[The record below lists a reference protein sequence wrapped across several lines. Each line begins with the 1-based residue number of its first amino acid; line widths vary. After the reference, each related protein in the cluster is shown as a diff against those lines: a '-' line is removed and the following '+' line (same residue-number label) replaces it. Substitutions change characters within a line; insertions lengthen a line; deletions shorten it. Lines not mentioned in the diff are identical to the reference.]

1 MFEFV
6 DKVVYINLDHRED
19 RRQSILKQLEVF
31 PSEKVLRFSAIKES
45 NGAIGCTKSHIA
57 IIKMAIQNKW
67 KNVLILEDDAIW
79 NKFDEGYALL
89 EKLVSKSYDV
99 ITLGIT
105 IPKYDTRTY
114 KLHFGCTTTAYLVDG
129 HYYET
134 LLDNYENGLE
144 RFLETGIDIVYAID
158 RHWRHLME
166 RDNWY
171 CIVPCLMYQAST
183 WSDIQ
188 NRFMISCGT
197 NGVVAPVKI

>member
-1 MFEFV
+1 MFEFI
-6 DKVVYINLDHRED
+6 DKVVYINLDSRED

-67 KNVLILEDDAIW
+67 NNVLILEDDAIW
-79 NKFDEGYALL
+79 NKFDEGYTLL
-89 EKLVSKSYDV
+89 EKLVSKPYDV

-105 IPKYDTRTY
+105 IPKYDTQTY
-114 KLHFGCTTTAYLVDG
+114 KLYSGCTTTAYLVNS

-134 LLDNYENGLE
+134 LLVNYEHGLN
-144 RFLETGIDIVYAID
+144 RLLETGIDIVYALD
-158 RHWRHLME
+158 RYWRNLME

-171 CIVPCLMYQAST
+171 CIIPCLMYQASS

-188 NRFMISCGT
+188 NRVMPTCES

>member
-1 MFEFV
+1 MFEFI
-6 DKVVYINLDHRED
+6 DKVVYINLDSRED

-57 IIKMAIQNKW
+57 VVKMAIQNKW

-79 NKFDEGYALL
+79 NNIDEGHAVL
-89 EKLVSKSYDV
+89 EKLVAKPYDV
-99 ITLGIT
+99 IALGIT
-105 IPKYDTRTY
+105 IPKYDSETY
-114 KLHFGCTTTAYLVDG
+114 KLYYGCTTTAYLVDG

-134 LLDNYENGLE
+134 LLDNYETGLTN
-144 RFLETGIDIVYAID
+144 FLATGIDIVYALD
-158 RHWRHLME
+158 RYWEHLMK

-171 CIVPCLMYQAST
+171 CVIPCLMYQAST

-188 NRFMISCGT
+188 NRFMSSWGSV
-197 NGVVAPVKI
+197 GVDSPVKI